1 MRITLPNSRTF
12 SNVFEKA
19 IGKSIGEKINGIATD
34 SREIQKGDLYIA
46 IKGEKFN
53 GHEFLE
59 QVFENGA
66 AYAMVSKKQTSTTG
80 KQIEVSDTV
89 KSIGKIATEWRS
101 QFNIPVIGITGTN
114 GKTSTKELLK
124 HMLSSKFDIH
134 ATEGNYNT
142 SIGLPLTLLQLTGF
156 HGVSILEMG
165 ANQIGDIDVL
175 TKIAKPNIGLITNIA
190 PAHLEGFGSIE
201 AVAKT
206 KVAIFENLSDVTS
219 FINYADERIKE
230 VKVPGKS
237 VSFGINPDCDYP
249 ADIHYEKNGTI
260 TLTINTEEIPTFSSN
275 LSFAKN
281 IIACSAIARELGVEW
296 DAIKD
301 RIETFTPPKGRCEV
315 KNNGSYIVIDD
326 TYNANLESAVAALD
340 YLNAFSGDGKK
351 IFIFGDM
358 LELGKLSEEQHIAVG
373 KKCDEQNLSAVLTYG
388 NQSLST
394 HKTIN
399 KVEINHHFDN
409 KSKLIDFA
417 NEIVSSND
425 KVLIKGSRGM
435 KMETIVEGLLNKC
448 YIIF

>member
-12 SNVFEKA
+12 SKVFEKA
-19 IGKSIGEKINGIATD
+19 IGKSIDEKINGISTD
-34 SREIQKGDLYIA
+34 SREVQKGDLYIA
-46 IKGEKFN
+46 IKGEKVN
-53 GHEFLE
+53 GYEFLE

-80 KQIEVSDTV
+80 KQIEVGDTV

-124 HMLSSKFDIH
+124 HVLSSKFDIH

-142 SIGLPLTLLQLTGF
+142 SIGLPLTLLQLTNF

-206 KVAIFENLSDVTS
+206 KVAIFENLSDGTA

-394 HKTIN
+394 YKTIN

-435 KMETIVEGLLNKC
+435 KMETIVEGLLK
-448 YIIF
+448 

>member
-12 SNVFEKA
+12 SKVFEKA
-19 IGKSIGEKINGIATD
+19 IGKSISQKINGIATD
-34 SREIQKGDLYIA
+34 SREVQKGDLYVA
-46 IKGEKFN
+46 IKGEKVN
-53 GHEFLE
+53 GNEFLE

-66 AYAMVSKKQTSTTG
+66 SYAMVSKKQISTTG
-80 KQIEVSDTV
+80 KQIEVGDTV

-156 HGVSILEMG
+156 HGASILEMG

-175 TKIAKPNIGLITNIA
+175 TKIAKPNIGVITNIA

-206 KVAIFENLSDVTS
+206 KVAIFENLSHGTA
-219 FINYADERIKE
+219 FINYADERIKDIE
-230 VKVPGKS
+230 VPGKS
-237 VSFGINPDCDYP
+237 VSFGIHPDCDYP
-249 ADIHYEKNGTI
+249 ADIHYENNSTI
-260 TLTINTEEIPTFSSN
+260 TLTIDAEEIPTFSSN

-301 RIETFTPPKGRCEV
+301 RIKTFTPPKGRCEV

-435 KMETIVEGLLNKC
+435 KMETIVEGLLK
-448 YIIF
+448 

>member
-19 IGKSIGEKINGIATD
+19 IGKSIDEKINGISTD
-34 SREIQKGDLYIA
+34 SREVQKGDLYIA
-46 IKGEKFN
+46 IKGEKVN
-53 GHEFLE
+53 GNEFLK

-66 AYAMVSKKQTSTTG
+66 SCAMVSKKQTSTTG
-80 KQIEVSDTV
+80 KQIEVGDTV

-124 HMLSSKFDIH
+124 HVLSSKFDIH

-142 SIGLPLTLLQLTGF
+142 SIGLPLTLLQLTSF

-206 KVAIFENLSDVTS
+206 KVAIFENLSDGTA

-399 KVEINHHFDN
+399 KVEINHHFDK

-435 KMETIVEGLLNKC
+435 KMETIVEGLLK
-448 YIIF
+448 

>member
-1 MRITLPNSRTF
+1 MRISLPNSRTF
-12 SNVFEKA
+12 SKVFEKA
-19 IGKSIGEKINGIATD
+19 IGKSIDEKINGISTD
-34 SREIQKGDLYIA
+34 SREVQKGDLYIA
-46 IKGEKFN
+46 IKGEKVN
-53 GHEFLE
+53 GYEFLE

-66 AYAMVSKKQTSTTG
+66 ACAMVSKKQTSTTG
-80 KQIEVSDTV
+80 KQIEVGDTV

-142 SIGLPLTLLQLTGF
+142 SIGLPLTLLQLTSF
-156 HGVSILEMG
+156 HGASILEMG

-175 TKIAKPNIGLITNIA
+175 TKIAKPNIGVITNIA

-206 KVAIFENLSDVTS
+206 KVAIFENLSDGTA

-230 VKVPGKS
+230 FKVPGKS

-301 RIETFTPPKGRCEV
+301 RIKTFTPPKGRCEV

-435 KMETIVEGLLNKC
+435 KMETIVEGLLK
-448 YIIF
+448 

>member
-1 MRITLPNSRTF
+1 
-12 SNVFEKA
+12 
-19 IGKSIGEKINGIATD
+19 
-34 SREIQKGDLYIA
+34 
-46 IKGEKFN
+46 
-53 GHEFLE
+53 
-59 QVFENGA
+59 
-66 AYAMVSKKQTSTTG
+66 MVSKKQTSTTG
-80 KQIEVSDTV
+80 KQIEVGDTV

-124 HMLSSKFDIH
+124 HVLSSKFDIH

-142 SIGLPLTLLQLTGF
+142 SIGLPLTLLQLTNF

-206 KVAIFENLSDVTS
+206 KVAIFENLSDGTA

-399 KVEINHHFDN
+399 KVEINHHFDK

-435 KMETIVEGLLNKC
+435 IMETIVEGLLK
-448 YIIF
+448 

>member
-12 SNVFEKA
+12 SKVFEKA
-19 IGKSIGEKINGIATD
+19 IGKSIDEKINGISTD
-34 SREIQKGDLYIA
+34 SREVQKGDLYIA
-46 IKGEKFN
+46 IKGEKVN
-53 GHEFLE
+53 GYEFLD

-66 AYAMVSKKQTSTTG
+66 AYAMVSKKQTSKTG
-80 KQIEVSDTV
+80 KQIEVGDTV

-142 SIGLPLTLLQLTGF
+142 SIGLPLTLLQLTNF
-156 HGVSILEMG
+156 HGASILEMG

-175 TKIAKPNIGLITNIA
+175 TKIAKPNIGVITNIA

-206 KVAIFENLSDVTS
+206 KVAIFENLSDGTA
-219 FINYADERIKE
+219 FINYADKRIKE

-249 ADIHYEKNGTI
+249 ADIHYEKDGTI

-399 KVEINHHFDN
+399 KVGINHHFDN

-417 NEIVSSND
+417 NEIVSTND

-435 KMETIVEGLLNKC
+435 KMETIVEGLLK
-448 YIIF
+448 

>member
-1 MRITLPNSRTF
+1 
-12 SNVFEKA
+12 
-19 IGKSIGEKINGIATD
+19 
-34 SREIQKGDLYIA
+34 
-46 IKGEKFN
+46 
-53 GHEFLE
+53 
-59 QVFENGA
+59 
-66 AYAMVSKKQTSTTG
+66 MVSKKQTSTTG
-80 KQIEVSDTV
+80 KQIEVGDTV

-142 SIGLPLTLLQLTGF
+142 SIGLPLTLLQLTSF

-206 KVAIFENLSDVTS
+206 KVAIFENLSDGTA

-394 HKTIN
+394 YKTIN

-409 KSKLIDFA
+409 KSKLIDFV

-435 KMETIVEGLLNKC
+435 KMETIVEGLLK
-448 YIIF
+448 

>member
-12 SNVFEKA
+12 SKVFEKA
-19 IGKSIGEKINGIATD
+19 IGKPIDEKINGISTD
-34 SREIQKGDLYIA
+34 SREVQKGDLYIA
-46 IKGEKFN
+46 IKGEKVN
-53 GHEFLE
+53 GYEFLE

-80 KQIEVSDTV
+80 KQIEVGDTV

-142 SIGLPLTLLQLTGF
+142 SIGLPLTLLQLTSF
-156 HGVSILEMG
+156 HGASILEMG

-175 TKIAKPNIGLITNIA
+175 TKIAKPNIGVITNIA

-206 KVAIFENLSDVTS
+206 KVAIFEILSDGTA

-230 VKVPGKS
+230 VNVPGKS

-249 ADIHYEKNGTI
+249 ADIHYEKDGTI

-388 NQSLST
+388 NQTLST

-399 KVEINHHFDN
+399 KVEINHHFDK

-435 KMETIVEGLLNKC
+435 KMETIVEGLLK
-448 YIIF
+448 